1 MSEEASQNPI
11 IQKKILSILPPEQE
25 LNLFT
30 SNVKLFS
37 SKQDGKDWL
46 YSDLEGL
53 LCFILG

>member
-1 MSEEASQNPI
+1 MSEEDSQNPI

-37 SKQDGKDWL
+37 SKQPLPKIKIIQKLD
-46 YSDLEGL
+46 
-53 LCFILG
+53 I